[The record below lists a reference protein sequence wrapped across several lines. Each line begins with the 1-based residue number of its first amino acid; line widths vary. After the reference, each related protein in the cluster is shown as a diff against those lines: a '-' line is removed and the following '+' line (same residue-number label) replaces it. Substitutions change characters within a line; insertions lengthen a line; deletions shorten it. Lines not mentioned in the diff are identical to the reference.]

1 VVVHIR
7 AHARMRV
14 TRDAPI
20 ALNRGF
26 RERFPPSLPPSLPP
40 SDRGRGNLG
49 LLFQGAGRVR
59 VLLLLPALMAAI
71 IMIGIF
77 MAVRNNARL

>member
-26 RERFPPSLPPSLPP
+26 RERFPPSPSPLPP